1 MVKVTGG
8 FFIAVTMACLHM
20 NKPQGK
26 YFTLKM
32 LPKSSKPPAVLILS
46 LDMLSKGFRAPG
58 IRA

>member
-20 NKPQGK
+20 NQPQGK
-26 YFTLKM
+26 YFTLEM

-46 LDMLSKGFRAPG
+46 YFCQQAL
-58 IRA
+58 